1 MCKTSAAAAKVSGPR
16 LFKATRQVERWSDDR
31 GVRKTDSKAG
41 ERRRGVGRG
50 IKESSGR
57 QVEDLDLPG
66 SVGISEPSFATH
78 LQPLTRCH

>member
-1 MCKTSAAAAKVSGPR
+1 MDGNIMKGQEKTFEGM
-16 LFKATRQVERWSDDR
+16 DR
-31 GVRKTDSKAG
+31 TAHRFS
-41 ERRRGVGRG
+41 
-50 IKESSGR
+50 R

>member
-1 MCKTSAAAAKVSGPR
+1 MTEHEMRGKGKDI
-16 LFKATRQVERWSDDR
+16 FKRQIRQH
-31 GVRKTDSKAG
+31 T
-41 ERRRGVGRG
+41 
-50 IKESSGR
+50 GR